1 MELDVW
7 LPVYSRILDE
17 FGFSEAD
24 DIRSA
29 RLLSRILGDRDQG
42 SLRQLRNRF
51 PRAVTICGGSDSLG
65 NEISLLEPGGFIV
78 AADSAATV
86 LADAGFGPDIIV
98 TDLDGRVEDQL
109 ECSRRGSFVFVH
121 AHGDNMPALER
132 YAGRFLGPVVG
143 TCQCEPVPGVVN
155 FGGFTDGDR
164 AACICAQ
171 LGATKILLCGFDFE
185 KPGTKSGKQSGIKL
199 RKLRWARHI
208 LQILQDGGID
218 VRMASGDEVPALC

>member
-1 MELDVW
+1 M
-7 LPVYSRILDE
+7 
-17 FGFSEAD
+17 
-24 DIRSA
+24 
-29 RLLSRILGDRDQG
+29 
-42 SLRQLRNRF
+42 RQLRNRF

>member
-1 MELDVW
+1 VELDVW